1 MLVMRKKILI
11 LTAPVG
17 GGHVATA
24 KAIAQALQSV
34 YGDKYEVEVCDV
46 FTDPGL
52 KLLLPLDKIAV
63 PAYSSSVKVLNSYP
77 YKLFF
82 DFANVNPKFV
92 SQFFTTIFRE
102 KGLNYFMD
110 KNPDIIVSTF
120 PIISYAAARILDE
133 ASERRVPIVSIV
145 TDAGDVHKLWLMSPT
160 DDILVST
167 PETIDYAVSHG
178 VPRERL
184 HYLGFPVSREFSELP
199 DKQTARR
206 QLGLED
212 KPTTYLT
219 GGGLGLSTKLVTI
232 AKRLAKVETGGQF
245 IFQVGRND
253 KQVEELKALDFK
265 DPVQVYGWV
274 DNVPQLLAASDL
286 VVGKAG
292 WLTLNEAMI
301 AKRPTII
308 INVVPGQEEPNAVFV
323 ETNGVGKV
331 LKKPTEAAE
340 AIADYMSHPYKL
352 QAFAPHFEKLGLDP
366 RAGDKIAKFI
376 AERMEVGAAK

>member
-1 MLVMRKKILI
+1 MRKKILI

-24 KAIAQALQSV
+24 KAIAQALTTV
-34 YGDKYEVEVCDV
+34 YGDAYDIEVCDV

-63 PAYSSSVKVLNSYP
+63 PAYSNSVKILNSYP

-102 KGLNYFMD
+102 KGMAYFKL

-120 PIISYAAARILDE
+120 PIISYAAARILNE
-133 ASERRVPIVSIV
+133 VGEHRVPVVSIV
-145 TDAGDVHKLWLMSPT
+145 TDAGAVHKLWLMSPT

-167 PETIDYAVSHG
+167 PETIDYAVKHG
-178 VPRERL
+178 VPRDRL
-184 HYLGFPVSREFSELP
+184 HYLGFPVRREFSELP
-199 DKQTARR
+199 DRQTARR
-206 QLGLED
+206 QLGLQD
-212 KPTTYLT
+212 LPTTYLT

-232 AKRLAKVETGGQF
+232 AKRLAKQETGGQY
-245 IFQVGRND
+245 IFQVGRNER
-253 KQVEELKALDFK
+253 QVEELKSLDFK

-323 ETNGVGKV
+323 ESNGVGRV
-331 LKKPTEAAE
+331 LKEPSEAAD
-340 AIADYMSHPYKL
+340 AIADYMSHPNKL
-352 QAFAPHFEKLGLDP
+352 AAFAPHFERLGLDP
-366 RAGDKIAKFI
+366 HAGDKVAKFI
-376 AERMEVGAAK
+376 IERMEVGAK